1 MTRFFIIIAIGL
13 AAYLIYVLYA
23 KDLLKKGKAG
33 KIQLALIAA
42 GLLLIA
48 MVAMMRAPAFFA
60 LIGMALTQA
69 MRAAPLLIKYAPW
82 IAKNMGLEIPGMASS
97 TLRANSLLLT
107 MNSQTGQIDGTV
119 LQGPFNG
126 RRLSELNNDDLLNF
140 YQTCE
145 KSDPDALQLLQT
157 YISRERKQWTG
168 SHYQQSSSAAQENED
183 LSIREACDIL
193 GVKNDASKKM
203 ILEAYRVL
211 MRQLHPDKGGSN
223 YLAAKVNAAKQLL
236 LKQLNNKDD

>member
-1 MTRFFIIIAIGL
+1 MTRFFIIIAVGL

-23 KDLLKKGKAG
+23 KELLKKGKAG
-33 KIQLALIAA
+33 KIQLGLIAA

-60 LIGMALTQA
+60 LIGAALTQA
-69 MRAAPLLIKYAPW
+69 MRIAPLLVRYAPW
-82 IAKNMGLEIPGMASS
+82 LAKNLGLQIPGMASS
-97 TLRANSLLLT
+97 TLRASSLLLT
-107 MNSQTGQIDGTV
+107 MDSQTGQIDGTV
-119 LQGPFNG
+119 LQGSYNG
-126 RRLSELNNDDLLNF
+126 KRLSELNNDDLLNF
-140 YQTCE
+140 YQACE
-145 KSDPDALQLLQT
+145 QSDPEALQLLQT
-157 YISRERKQWTG
+157 YISRERKQWSG
-168 SHYQQSSSAAQENED
+168 SSYQQSSGNAQANEE

-193 GVKNDASKKM
+193 GVKTDANKKM

-236 LKQLNNKDD
+236 LKQLNGKDS